1 MENFDINGIMDMI
14 SKMDKKELEEGL
26 SKASKMLGSK
36 ERWRNIKKS

>member
-26 SKASKMLGSK
+26 SKASKILESK
-36 ERWRNIKKS
+36 ERWRYIKKS

>member
-26 SKASKMLGSK
+26 SKASKILESN
-36 ERWRNIKKS
+36 ERRRYIKKT